1 MQSAIN
7 LTDLF
12 AMELPGN
19 HVIARQSHEE
29 TERSLREHT
38 DSAGR
43 WGRLR
48 SKVVAHD
55 VDDNVWEEAPAQDR
69 VEEASM
75 ESFPAS
81 DPPAYHSAHV

>member
-1 MQSAIN
+1 MTTA
-7 LTDLF
+7 LDLKPYVPV
-12 AMELPGN
+12 ELPGN

-29 TERSLREHT
+29 TERSLREGS

-48 SKVVAHD
+48 AAVVAHD
-55 VDDNVWEEAPAQDR
+55 HSDDVWDEAPPQDR
-69 VEEASM
+69 VDEASM

-81 DPPAYHSAHV
+81 DPPAYMSAHV